1 LELFLEIRDAVLERG
16 DFFFHRGSSLLNEVG
31 ISKKKGLVARDYPD
45 FYFLFIDGSQDCP
58 NFRYASIN
66 RYWDY
71 PDFYFLF
78 IDGSQDCPNF
88 RYASINRYWDQG
100 LVLVLF
106 LSPEG
111 RGTSPK
117 SLNHRI
123 MFMLH
128 RGEFCNYRKKSGKK
142 DQAFRIKK
150 MESENDQVE
159 NQAYDHR
166 QRTAGDQFMPLGL
179 CHGPPPMA
187 LKSLSKIGTTLI
199 FIFFF

>member
-1 LELFLEIRDAVLERG
+1 MSEISRSRASRSKVPPYLLELFLEIRDAVLERG

-31 ISKKKGLVARDYPD
+31 ISKKKGLVAR
-45 FYFLFIDGSQDCP
+45 
-58 NFRYASIN
+58 
-66 RYWDY
+66 DY